1 MKMIVAQPK
10 STERAETC
18 VWLLAFQEAR
28 DLNVRSRKFE
38 SWKFSANFLI
48 KLSPYFLCQTYS

>member
-28 DLNVRSRKFE
+28 DLN
-38 SWKFSANFLI
+38 
-48 KLSPYFLCQTYS
+48 